1 MSRLSDKSDQITT
14 GAAIRLFARALRY
27 VRPFR
32 FDFGVK
38 WLLVLLSFI
47 PLLILPWPARIL
59 VDHIIQ
65 GVPFGEQPRPF
76 PFFIQPFVDFISS
89 MSIESALIYTIGA
102 QLVLLILTGS
112 FGIDSGETDRASDFG
127 VPEGWDTAT
136 RTENQANSGFSLVGG
151 ILGLI
156 DFRWTIRLSQK
167 LNHHYRSRLFKRVQ
181 TLPMSDL
188 SEQRIGDA
196 IYRVMY
202 DTTAITN
209 TAYQLILT
217 PVLSPLFILLQSWV
231 MGMVYGW
238 NSPIFY
244 AGLLFVVVTFLPSLP
259 FAGLQRRFSGR
270 SRQTG
275 ATTTSSLEESM
286 SNMVAVQ
293 SLGGENR
300 ERSRF
305 DRDSEDSFRQFR
317 IRTLV
322 ELCTAGAIGVIGA
335 GLVAYIFIYV
345 GDSIIAGELSAGDF
359 LVLLTF
365 FISIASA
372 SIELGSLWFRLQAD
386 APGFSRVFDLM
397 DAESESEKEN
407 RPALPRL
414 RTDVVLQDI
423 HFAYPDS
430 PDTLSGID
438 QALRMGQMT
447 AIVGP
452 AGAGKTTLAHLI
464 PQFLTPSRGRVLFD
478 GNDISEYKL
487 TSLRQ
492 QIAFVFQETMLFDAS
507 IAENLRLGRPEASED
522 ELHEAARTA
531 GALDFIQALPE
542 GFETPLGRAG
552 SKLSVGQKQRLSI
565 ARALVCQ
572 TPVLILDE
580 PTSALDPD
588 TERNLVAALREASRD
603 RLVLVIAHRLST
615 IREADQ
621 ILFLDAGQ
629 IQERGSHHE
638 LMSVENGRYREY
650 VEMQTR
656 GTS

>member
-1 MSRLSDKSDQITT
+1 
-14 GAAIRLFARALRY
+14 
-27 VRPFR
+27 
-32 FDFGVK
+32 
-38 WLLVLLSFI
+38 
-47 PLLILPWPARIL
+47 
-59 VDHIIQ
+59 
-65 GVPFGEQPRPF
+65 
-76 PFFIQPFVDFISS
+76 

-102 QLVLLILTGS
+102 QLVLLILTGA
-112 FGIDSGETDRASDFG
+112 FGIDSGETDRATDFG

-136 RTENQANSGFSLVGG
+136 RTENQASSGFSLVSGL
-151 ILGLI
+151 LGLV

-167 LNHHYRSRLFKRVQ
+167 LNHHYRSRLFERVQ
-181 TLPMSDL
+181 ALPMSDL

-209 TAYQLILT
+209 TAYALILT
-217 PVLSPLFILLQSWV
+217 PILSTLFILLQTWV

-238 NSPIFY
+238 NSPVFY
-244 AGLLFVVVTFLPSLP
+244 AGLLFVVVAFLPTLP

-293 SLGGENR
+293 SLGGEDR

-305 DRDSEDSFRQFR
+305 DIDSSDSFRQYR
-317 IRTLV
+317 LRMLV
-322 ELCTAGAIGVIGA
+322 EFSTAAAVSIVGA

-372 SIELGSLWFRLQAD
+372 SIDLGSLWFRLQAD

-397 DAESESEKEN
+397 DSESEAEATP
-407 RPALPRL
+407 RPELPQL
-414 RTDVVLQDI
+414 RESLVFRDV
-423 HFAYPDS
+423 HFAYPNAAE
-430 PDTLSGID
+430 TLSGVN
-438 QALRMGQMT
+438 QELRMGQVT

-452 AGAGKTTLAHLI
+452 AGAGKTTLAYMI
-464 PQFLTPSRGRVLFD
+464 PQFLKAAQGEVLFD
-478 GNDISEYKL
+478 GHAISEYNL
-487 TSLRQ
+487 PSIRRQ
-492 QIAFVFQETMLFDAS
+492 VAFVFQETMLFDTS
-507 IAENLRLGRPEASED
+507 IAENLRLGRPEASLD
-522 ELHEAARTA
+522 DLREAAQTA
-531 GALDFIQALPE
+531 GAIDFIDALPD
-542 GFETPLGRAG
+542 GFETQLGRAG

-572 TPVLILDE
+572 TPILILDE

-588 TERNLVAALREASRD
+588 TERNLVAALRRASRD

-621 ILFLDAGQ
+621 ILFLDDGQ
-629 IQERGSHHE
+629 ILERGTHHE
-638 LMSVENGRYREY
+638 LMTLDGGRYREY
-650 VEMQTR
+650 FEMQTR
-656 GTS
+656 GIS

>member
-1 MSRLSDKSDQITT
+1 MSHTPDKSDQIT
-14 GAAIRLFARALRY
+14 ARVAIGLIARAFQY
-27 VRPFR
+27 IRPFR

-65 GVPFGEQPRPF
+65 GIPFGDQPRPF
-76 PFFIQPFVDFISS
+76 PFFIQPFVDLISG
-89 MSIESALIYTIGA
+89 MSIESALIYTIAA
-102 QLVLLILTGS
+102 QLVLLILTGA
-112 FGIDSGETDRASDFG
+112 FGIDSGEADRASDFG

-136 RTENQANSGFSLVGG
+136 RTENQASSGFSLVSG
-151 ILGLI
+151 ILGLV

-167 LNHHYRSRLFKRVQ
+167 LNHHYRSRLFERVQ
-181 TLPMSDL
+181 ALPMSDL

-217 PVLSPLFILLQSWV
+217 PMLSPLFILLQSWV

-238 NSPIFY
+238 NSPVFY
-244 AGLLFVVVTFLPSLP
+244 AGLLFVVVAFLPTLP

-305 DRDSEDSFRQFR
+305 DIDSSDSFRQYRFR
-317 IRTLV
+317 MLI
-322 ELCTAGAIGVIGA
+322 EFSTAAAVSIAGA

-372 SIELGSLWFRLQAD
+372 SIDLGSLWFRLQAD

-397 DAESESEKEN
+397 DSESEAEAKPRPELPTLREN
-407 RPALPRL
+407 LIFR
-414 RTDVVLQDI
+414 DI
-423 HFAYPDS
+423 HFAYPDAAE
-430 PDTLSGID
+430 TLSGIN
-438 QALRMGQMT
+438 QELKMGQLT

-452 AGAGKTTLAHLI
+452 AGAGKTTLAYMI
-464 PQFLTPSRGRVLFD
+464 PQFLKATQGEVLFD
-478 GNDISEYKL
+478 GHTSSEY
-487 TSLRQ
+487 SLPSIRRQ
-492 QIAFVFQETMLFDAS
+492 VAFVFQETMLFAAS
-507 IAENLRLGRPEASED
+507 IEENLRLHGKFTID
-522 ELHEAARTA
+522 
-531 GALDFIQALPE
+531 
-542 GFETPLGRAG
+542 
-552 SKLSVGQKQRLSI
+552 
-565 ARALVCQ
+565 
-572 TPVLILDE
+572 
-580 PTSALDPD
+580 
-588 TERNLVAALREASRD
+588 NLRV
-603 RLVLVIAHRLST
+603 
-615 IREADQ
+615 Q
-621 ILFLDAGQ
+621 PCC
-629 IQERGSHHE
+629 
-638 LMSVENGRYREY
+638 N
-650 VEMQTR
+650 
-656 GTS
+656 

>member
-1 MSRLSDKSDQITT
+1 MSPIRDKSDQIST
-14 GAAIRLFARALRY
+14 GVAIGLFARALRY
-27 VRPFR
+27 IRPFR

-38 WLLVLLSFI
+38 WVLVLISFI

-65 GVPFGEQPRPF
+65 GVPFGDQPRPF
-76 PFFIQPFVDFISS
+76 PFFIQPFVDFIAGL
-89 MSIESALIYTIGA
+89 SIESALIYTIGA
-102 QLVLLILTGS
+102 QLVLLILTGA
-112 FGIDSGETDRASDFG
+112 FGIDSGETDRATDFG

-136 RTENQANSGFSLVGG
+136 RTENQANAGFSLVGG
-151 ILGLI
+151 LLGLV

-181 TLPMSDL
+181 TLPMSEL

-217 PVLSPLFILLQSWV
+217 PILSPLFILLQSWV

-244 AGLLFVVVTFLPSLP
+244 AGLLFVLVTFLPSLP

-293 SLGGENR
+293 SLGGEDR

-305 DRDSEDSFRQFR
+305 DSDSEDSFRQYR

-322 ELCTAGAIGVIGA
+322 EFSTAGVVSIIGA

-372 SIELGSLWFRLQAD
+372 SIDLGSLWFRLQAD

-397 DAESESEKEN
+397 DAESEAEQEEQ
-407 RPALPRL
+407 PDLPRL
-414 RTDVVLQDI
+414 HGSIAFQDV
-423 HFAYPDS
+423 HFAYPDAGE
-430 PDTLSGID
+430 TLSGIN
-438 QALRMGQMT
+438 QELHLGQLT

-452 AGAGKTTLAHLI
+452 AGAGKTTLAYLI
-464 PQFLTPSRGRVLFD
+464 PRFLTPERGQVLFD
-478 GNDISEYKL
+478 GHNTSEYNL
-487 TSLRQ
+487 TSLRR

-507 IAENLRLGRPEASED
+507 IAENLRLGRPEASLED
-522 ELHEAARTA
+522 LREASRTA
-531 GALDFIQALPE
+531 GALDFIEALPE
-542 GFETPLGRAG
+542 GFETSLGRAG
-552 SKLSVGQKQRLSI
+552 GKLSVGQKQRLSI

-572 TPVLILDE
+572 TPILILDE

-588 TERNLVAALREASRD
+588 TERNLVAALREASQE

-629 IQERGSHHE
+629 ILERGSHRE
-638 LMSVENGRYREY
+638 LMSIESGRYREY

-656 GTS
+656 GLR

>member
-452 AGAGKTTLAHLI
+452 AGAGKTTLAYLI

-507 IAENLRLGRPEASED
+507 IAENLRLGRPEASAD
-522 ELHEAARTA
+522 DLHEAARTA

>member
-1 MSRLSDKSDQITT
+1 MSRRSDKSDQITT

-452 AGAGKTTLAHLI
+452 AGAGKTTLAYLI

-507 IAENLRLGRPEASED
+507 IAENLRLGRPEASAD
-522 ELHEAARTA
+522 DLHEAARTA

>member
-1 MSRLSDKSDQITT
+1 MSQIPDKSDQFTA
-14 GAAIRLFARALRY
+14 GVAIGLFARALQY

-32 FDFGVK
+32 SEFGVK
-38 WLLVLLSFI
+38 WLLVLVSFV

-65 GVPFGEQPRPF
+65 GVPFGDQPRPF
-76 PFFIQPFVDFISS
+76 PFFMQPFVDWLAG
-89 MSIESALIYTIGA
+89 MSLEAALVYTILA

-112 FGIDSGETDRASDFG
+112 FGIDSGESDRASDFG

-136 RTENQANSGFSLVGG
+136 RTENQANSGFSLVSG

-167 LNHHYRSRLFKRVQ
+167 LNHHYRSRLFDRVQ
-181 TLPMSDL
+181 ALPMSDL

-217 PVLSPLFILLQSWV
+217 PILSPLFILLQTWI
-231 MGMVYGW
+231 MGLVYGW

-244 AGLLFVVVTFLPSLP
+244 AGLLFVVVAFLPTLP

-293 SLGGENR
+293 SLGGEER

-305 DRDSEDSFRQFR
+305 DTDSSDSFLQYRLR
-317 IRTLV
+317 MLV
-322 ELCTAGAIGVIGA
+322 EFSTAAAVGIIGA
-335 GLVAYIFIYV
+335 ALLAYIFIYV

-372 SIELGSLWFRLQAD
+372 SIDLGSLWFRLQAD

-397 DAESESEKEN
+397 DSESEAEEED
-407 RPALPRL
+407 RPELPRL
-414 RTDVVLQDI
+414 HGKVVFRDI

-430 PDTLSGID
+430 PETLSGID
-438 QALRMGQMT
+438 QTLEMGQLT
-447 AIVGP
+447 AVVGP
-452 AGAGKTTLAHLI
+452 AGAGKTTLASLI
-464 PQFLTPSRGRVLFD
+464 PRFLNATQGQVLFD
-478 GNDISEYKL
+478 GHDISEYKL

-492 QIAFVFQETMLFDAS
+492 QIAFVFQETMLFDAT
-507 IAENLRLGRPEASED
+507 IAENLRLGKHDASPA
-522 ELHEAARTA
+522 ELEEAARIA
-531 GALDFIQALPE
+531 GAIDFIQALPD

-552 SKLSVGQKQRLSI
+552 GKLSVGQKQRLSI

-572 TPVLILDE
+572 TPILILDE

-588 TERNLVAALREASRD
+588 TERNLVAALREASQD

-621 ILFLDAGQ
+621 ILFLEEGQ
-629 IQERGSHHE
+629 IQERGSHRE
-638 LMSVENGRYREY
+638 LMSRENGRYREY

-656 GTS
+656 GMS

>member
-1 MSRLSDKSDQITT
+1 MSHTPDKSDQIT
-14 GAAIRLFARALRY
+14 ARVAIGLIARAFQY
-27 VRPFR
+27 IRPFR

-65 GVPFGEQPRPF
+65 GIPFGDQPRPF
-76 PFFIQPFVDFISS
+76 PFFIQPFVDLISG
-89 MSIESALIYTIGA
+89 MSIESALIYTIAA
-102 QLVLLILTGS
+102 QLVLLILTGA
-112 FGIDSGETDRASDFG
+112 FGIDSGEADRASDFG

-136 RTENQANSGFSLVGG
+136 RTENQASSGFSLVSG
-151 ILGLI
+151 ILGLV

-167 LNHHYRSRLFKRVQ
+167 LNHHYRSRLFERVQ
-181 TLPMSDL
+181 ALPMSDL

-217 PVLSPLFILLQSWV
+217 PMLSPLFILLQSWV

-238 NSPIFY
+238 NSPVFY
-244 AGLLFVVVTFLPSLP
+244 AGLLFVVVAFLPTLP

-305 DRDSEDSFRQFR
+305 DIDSSDSFRQYRFR
-317 IRTLV
+317 MLI
-322 ELCTAGAIGVIGA
+322 EFSTAAAVSIAGA

-372 SIELGSLWFRLQAD
+372 SIDLGSLWFRLQAD

-397 DAESESEKEN
+397 DSESEAEAKPRPELPTLREN
-407 RPALPRL
+407 LIFR
-414 RTDVVLQDI
+414 DI
-423 HFAYPDS
+423 HFAYPDAAE
-430 PDTLSGID
+430 TLSGIN
-438 QALRMGQMT
+438 QELKMGQLT

-452 AGAGKTTLAHLI
+452 AGAGKTTLAYMI
-464 PQFLTPSRGRVLFD
+464 PQFLKATQGEVLFD
-478 GNDISEYKL
+478 GHTSSEY
-487 TSLRQ
+487 SLPSIRRQ
-492 QIAFVFQETMLFDAS
+492 VAFVFQETMLFAAS
-507 IAENLRLGRPEASED
+507 IEENLRLGRPDASLD
-522 ELHEAARTA
+522 DLREAAQTA
-531 GALDFIQALPE
+531 GAIDFIDALPD
-542 GFETPLGRAG
+542 GFESQLGRAG

-572 TPVLILDE
+572 TPILILDE

-588 TERNLVAALREASRD
+588 TERNLVAALRRASEN

-621 ILFLDAGQ
+621 ILFLDNGQ
-629 IQERGSHHE
+629 ILERGSHRE
-638 LMSVENGRYREY
+638 LMALESGRYREY
-650 VEMQTR
+650 FEMQTR
-656 GTS
+656 SLS

>member
-452 AGAGKTTLAHLI
+452 AGAGKTTLAYLI

>member
-452 AGAGKTTLAHLI
+452 AGAGKTTLAYLI

-507 IAENLRLGRPEASED
+507 IAENLRLGRPEASAED
-522 ELHEAARTA
+522 LHEAARTA
-531 GALDFIQALPE
+531 GALNFIQALPE

>member
-507 IAENLRLGRPEASED
+507 IAENLRLGRPEASAD
-522 ELHEAARTA
+522 DLHEAARTA

>member
-1 MSRLSDKSDQITT
+1 M
-14 GAAIRLFARALRY
+14 
-27 VRPFR
+27 
-32 FDFGVK
+32 
-38 WLLVLLSFI
+38 
-47 PLLILPWPARIL
+47 
-59 VDHIIQ
+59 
-65 GVPFGEQPRPF
+65 
-76 PFFIQPFVDFISS
+76 
-89 MSIESALIYTIGA
+89 
-102 QLVLLILTGS
+102 
-112 FGIDSGETDRASDFG
+112 
-127 VPEGWDTAT
+127 
-136 RTENQANSGFSLVGG
+136 
-151 ILGLI
+151 
-156 DFRWTIRLSQK
+156 
-167 LNHHYRSRLFKRVQ
+167 
-181 TLPMSDL
+181 
-188 SEQRIGDA
+188 
-196 IYRVMY
+196 
-202 DTTAITN
+202 
-209 TAYQLILT
+209 
-217 PVLSPLFILLQSWV
+217 
-231 MGMVYGW
+231 
-238 NSPIFY
+238 
-244 AGLLFVVVTFLPSLP
+244 
-259 FAGLQRRFSGR
+259 
-270 SRQTG
+270 
-275 ATTTSSLEESM
+275 
-286 SNMVAVQ
+286 
-293 SLGGENR
+293 
-300 ERSRF
+300 
-305 DRDSEDSFRQFR
+305 
-317 IRTLV
+317 

-452 AGAGKTTLAHLI
+452 AGAGKTTLAYLI

-507 IAENLRLGRPEASED
+507 IAENLRLGRPEASAD
-522 ELHEAARTA
+522 DLHEAARTA